1 MVQHGAGKPTPW
13 RVRGIPLGV
22 GSAAGPSQ
30 LPNSEDINAA
40 MAAAGDLAAF
50 FPSTQA
56 EPEVDASVDA
66 PSAAGL
72 SSSPG
77 TTALAAAVPKSNS
90 VAAAAEKSKSAAAR
104 IDPDGAQAVAHH
116 AALPQPPSAHTDA
129 EHGHD
134 AKATSESGHMPAE
147 AEQRADVAAEADS
160 RSADEASHAQAD
172 EAEDDRTGRGAAPR
186 QASRRK
192 QPGGAADDEEEHEGH
207 GSAAG
212 QGRGSGSRGKG
223 RGQGR
228 GRGRK
233 RNSPD
238 TASVADAIRVE
249 QPQVNQ
255 SQQRRHAC
263 VYAQHALTYVSH
275 CAEVCRITLHC
286 AYSVRMAS

>member
-1 MVQHGAGKPTPW
+1 MMQHGAGKPTPW
-13 RVRGIPLGV
+13 RVRGIPLGT

-56 EPEVDASVDA
+56 EPEVDASLNA
-66 PSAAGL
+66 PNTAGL

-77 TTALAAAVPKSNS
+77 NTSAIAAAPKSS
-90 VAAAAEKSKSAAAR
+90 AVAAAAVKKSSSAAAR
-104 IDPDGAQAVAHH
+104 TDSVGAQAVPDH
-116 AALPQPPSAHTDA
+116 AALPQQPSTSTDA
-129 EHGHD
+129 EHGGD
-134 AKATSESGHMPAE
+134 AKATSKSGHVSAE
-147 AEQRADVAAEADS
+147 AEQQADMAAEADS
-160 RSADEASHAQAD
+160 RSADEASHAQAE
-172 EAEDDRTGRGAAPR
+172 EAEDEQTCRGAAPR

-192 QPGGAADDEEEHEGH
+192 QPGRAAGDEEEQEGQ

-212 QGRGSGSRGKG
+212 RGRGRGSRGKG

-228 GRGRK
+228 GRGRQ

-238 TASVADAIRVE
+238 TEDVIIVE

-255 SQQRRHAC
+255 
-263 VYAQHALTYVSH
+263 
-275 CAEVCRITLHC
+275 
-286 AYSVRMAS
+286 